1 MSKKH
6 LITDK
11 ELTDMIIEI
20 ELWLKK
26 IKAKIKE
33 YELQNKE
40 KTDKDECK
48 HKDEYKHKYSNDKQ
62 EETRA
67 GCLVTHNQSII
78 NWQKSL
84 RNY

>member
-40 KTDKDECK
+40 KTE
-48 HKDEYKHKYSNDKQ
+48 KDEYKHKYSNDKQ

-67 GCLVTHNQSII
+67 GCLVTYDQSIM

>member
-40 KTDKDECK
+40 KTDKNEYK

-62 EETRA
+62 EEIRA
-67 GCLVTHNQSII
+67 GCLVTHNQSIM